1 LEINI
6 LTILGSSPSAYSR
19 ESWMFDNQLSISF
32 SQIKIIVEMK
42 LTISFSA
49 SMGITVLPFNN
60 YGKEIF
66 NLGKKKSTTLNSPS
80 HMKVL

>member
-1 LEINI
+1 
-6 LTILGSSPSAYSR
+6 
-19 ESWMFDNQLSISF
+19 
-32 SQIKIIVEMK
+32 MK

-66 NLGKKKSTTLNSPS
+66 NLGKMFPKR
-80 HMKVL
+80 KVQL

>member
-1 LEINI
+1 
-6 LTILGSSPSAYSR
+6 
-19 ESWMFDNQLSISF
+19 MFDNQLSISF
-32 SQIKIIVEMK
+32 PQIKIIVEMK

-66 NLGKKKSTTLNSPS
+66 NPGKMFPKRKAQL
-80 HMKVL
+80 

>member
-1 LEINI
+1 MNDISRIWKLISSLFWVPPLLHAVGKVGC
-6 LTILGSSPSAYSR
+6 LTINYQ
-19 ESWMFDNQLSISF
+19 FHF
-32 SQIKIIVEMK
+32 HIKIIVEMK

-66 NLGKKKSTTLNSPS
+66 NLGKMFPKR
-80 HMKVL
+80 KVQL

>member
-1 LEINI
+1 LDVDI
-6 LTILGSSPSAYSR
+6 
-19 ESWMFDNQLSISF
+19 QLSISF
-32 SQIKIIVEMK
+32 PQIKITVEMK

-60 YGKEIF
+60 CGKEIF
-66 NLGKKKSTTLNSPS
+66 NLDVSKKKITTLNSPF

>member
-1 LEINI
+1 
-6 LTILGSSPSAYSR
+6 
-19 ESWMFDNQLSISF
+19 MFDNQLSILF
-32 SQIKIIVEMK
+32 PQITIIVEMK

-60 YGKEIF
+60 YGKERKCF
-66 NLGKKKSTTLNSPS
+66 QPWKNVSKKKSTTLNSPF

>member
-1 LEINI
+1 
-6 LTILGSSPSAYSR
+6 
-19 ESWMFDNQLSISF
+19 
-32 SQIKIIVEMK
+32 MK

-66 NLGKKKSTTLNSPS
+66 NLWKKEKHNFKFTLPYESAVKKSAEIL
-80 HMKVL
+80 

>member
-1 LEINI
+1 
-6 LTILGSSPSAYSR
+6 
-19 ESWMFDNQLSISF
+19 
-32 SQIKIIVEMK
+32 MK